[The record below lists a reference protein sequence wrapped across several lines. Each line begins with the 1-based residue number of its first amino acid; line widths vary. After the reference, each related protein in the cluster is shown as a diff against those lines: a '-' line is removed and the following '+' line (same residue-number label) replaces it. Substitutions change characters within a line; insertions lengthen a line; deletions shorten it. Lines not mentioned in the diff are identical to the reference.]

1 MALKDKAS
9 AKWNEFKQKLQD
21 KENRRRVEEEIRKR
35 LKQGK
40 EAIDRIE
47 KELRK
52 PENRQK
58 VEAKIREARQKLV
71 RMKTAF
77 RKKQAQTVAYARKN
91 PEKALV
97 VAAAAGALAGA
108 VWSALNRKK

>member
-1 MALKDKAS
+1 MAIKDKAS
-9 AKWNEFKQKLQD
+9 AKWNELKQKLQNR
-21 KENRRRVEEEIRKR
+21 ENRKRVEDEIRKR
-35 LKQGK
+35 LKQGR

-58 VEAKIREARQKLV
+58 VEAKIREAREKLT
-71 RMKTAF
+71 KLKAEF
-77 RKKQAQTVAYARKN
+77 KKREAQTVAFTKEN

-108 VWSALNRKK
+108 VWSAFHRKK

>member
-1 MALKDKAS
+1 MALKERAR
-9 AKWNEFKQKLQD
+9 AKWNEWKHKLQD
-21 KENRRRVEEEIRKR
+21 KENRRRVEEEIQKR

-47 KELRK
+47 KELRD
-52 PENRQK
+52 PENRARAENKIRDARKKLAALK
-58 VEAKIREARQKLV
+58 VE
-71 RMKTAF
+71 F
-77 RKKQAQTVAYARKN
+77 NKKRNQTVVFTKEN

-108 VWSALNRKK
+108 VWVALRRKK

>member
-9 AKWNEFKQKLQD
+9 AKWSELKQKLQD
-21 KENRRRVEEEIRKR
+21 KQNQKRVQEEVKRR
-35 LKQGK
+35 LQQGR

-47 KELRK
+47 KELTDPANYEK
-52 PENRQK
+52 A
-58 VEAKIREARQKLV
+58 EAKLREAKAKLTKLKAEFKKRQ
-71 RMKTAF
+71 AE
-77 RKKQAQTVAYARKN
+77 TVAYTKAN

-108 VWSALNRKK
+108 VWTALRRKK